1 MENTH
6 AEQEESW
13 YLLKELLNG
22 RKAFNQ
28 FLGLCIYPRRAGDTN
43 VKMQVSRGLGGYL
56 ISWCS

>member
-28 FLGLCIYPRRAGDTN
+28 FLGLCIYPEFLYVLRRF
-43 VKMQVSRGLGGYL
+43 
-56 ISWCS
+56 IEWI